1 MRRNYKPSFQDYK
14 SFGILGRAIMKNILL
29 YTDTVQRGG
38 AELQMFL
45 LAKFLDKQKFTPI
58 LACSN
63 NPSLDKLCKN
73 FQKEEIKVIRLEV
86 RHKHDPRHYSMLKKL
101 IKDEK
106 IDILHAHIWNPASCR
121 YAYLVAK
128 STKIPLITTEH
139 DPFKLNF
146 FKDAFKK
153 RAINHVS
160 KIITVSEN
168 NKKILAK
175 LYPTQKSKIKV
186 ILNGIDV
193 TWWKSQLLRF
203 TEEDFKKIKK
213 EVFNAE
219 EKSLI
224 IISIAELHERKGLK
238 YLIKAMPEV
247 IVKFPNI
254 KLVIVGEGPERS
266 ELENLIKKLNLENK
280 VILLGQKKDIPKLLK
295 SSDIFALP
303 SIREAFGLV
312 NLEAMLTPLPI
323 IATKVGGIPEIVND
337 KKTGI
342 LVEPES
348 EKSLSETLI
357 KLLSSPKTRQKMATE
372 GQKRVIE
379 LFDAKKMAEKYEDIY
394 KKY

>member
-1 MRRNYKPSFQDYK
+1 
-14 SFGILGRAIMKNILL
+14 MKNILL

-63 NPSLDKLCKN
+63 NPALDKWCEN
-73 FQKEEIKVIRLEV
+73 FQKEGIKVIRLEV

-106 IDILHAHIWNPASCR
+106 IDLLHAHIWNPASCR
-121 YAYLVAK
+121 YAYLAAK
-128 STKIPLITTEH
+128 STKTPLITTEH

-153 RAINHVS
+153 RALNHVS

-168 NKKILAK
+168 NKKILTK
-175 LYPTQKSKIKV
+175 LYPEQSKKIKV

-203 TEEDFKKIKK
+203 TEEDCKKIKQD
-213 EVFNAE
+213 VFMTQDDA
-219 EKSLI
+219 LI

-238 YLIKAMPEV
+238 YLIKAMSEV
-247 IVKFPNI
+247 VAKYPNI
-254 KLVIVGEGPERS
+254 KLAIVGEGPERS
-266 ELENLIKKLNLENK
+266 ELENLIKKLNLENH
-280 VILLGQKKDIPKLLK
+280 VILLGRKSDIPKLLK
-295 SSDIFALP
+295 SSDIFVLP

-323 IATKVGGIPEIVND
+323 IATKVGGIPEIVTD
-337 KKTGI
+337 KKTGF
-342 LVEPES
+342 LVETES
-348 EKSLSETLI
+348 EKALSEALI
-357 KLLSSPKTRQKMATE
+357 KLLSSPKTRQKMALE

-379 LFDAKKMAEKYEDIY
+379 LFDAKKMAEKYEKIY
-394 KKY
+394 FSIDK